1 MILSL
6 LALLLVAVFGFPI
19 TLLIVPRA
27 SFLERLALAYG
38 LGWGAVT
45 LGMFYLS
52 VLGIPFSLPNIAA
65 LLVVVTLSLGWLVRK
80 TADVSSYLAAASAP
94 RDLLR
99 RMKRPSLPETVVLSA
114 IVFCLLAAL
123 LIAAYWPVHT
133 WDALAI
139 YDVRAKMFVD
149 ALSIKGAFSRSVYPP
164 PELLSFVPP
173 MTSLAHSWLYLLGGE
188 GQNARLI
195 YPLFSA
201 SLVVVFYYSLR
212 EHCSVLCS
220 LIFALLLVTAPQFLY
235 FSSVAYTN
243 MPYAFYHAT
252 AVLCLYRWLSL
263 HKQGYLALSAFL
275 FGLGCWTR
283 AATEPY
289 LIAILA
295 VLAIYCLQKRRCIAV
310 AGFVALFLTVAIPW
324 KLYVRYGL
332 SSAQVFGS
340 LESQASIAYRLICTG
355 LNWVQIGKGFDVLRL
370 AWNRALGPVWPLF
383 LGTALLNLK
392 NLKQHGW
399 LLLIIASQAAV
410 FVAGVYV
417 FATVIHPDNP
427 RELYAVVTS
436 SGTRLLLFLVPLLL
450 YHAAITKPVKDLF
463 EVGLSVAARII
474 LPADRQP

>member
-1 MILSL
+1 MLSL

-19 TLLIVPRA
+19 TLLIAPRVR
-27 SFLERLALAYG
+27 FLERLALAYG

-133 WDALAI
+133 WDALAV
-139 YDVRAKMFVD
+139 YDVRARMFAD
-149 ALSIKGAFSRSVYPP
+149 ALSIKEASLQMPH
-164 PELLSFVPP
+164 VPP
-173 MTSLAHSWLYLLGGE
+173 LTSLAHSWLYLLGGE

-212 EHCSVLCS
+212 EQCSALCS

-235 FSSVAYTN
+235 FSSVAYSN
-243 MPYAFYHAT
+243 MPYAFYQAT

-263 HKQGYLALSAFL
+263 HKQGYLALSALL
-275 FGLGCWTR
+275 FGLGSWTR
-283 AATEPY
+283 PATEPY

-295 VLAIYCLQKRRCIAV
+295 VLAVYCLGKRRCIAV

-324 KLYVRYGL
+324 ELYVRYGL
-332 SSAQVFGS
+332 SRAQVFGS
-340 LESQASIAYRLICTG
+340 LESEASIAYGLIRTG
-355 LNWVQIGKGFDVLRL
+355 LNWVQIGKAFDLVRL
-370 AWNRALGPVWPLF
+370 AWNLALGLIWPFF
-383 LGTALLNLK
+383 LGAVLLNLK

-410 FVAGVYV
+410 FVAGVCG
-417 FATVIHPDNP
+417 FATVIYPDNP
-427 RELYAVVTS
+427 RGLYAVVTS

-450 YHAAITKPVKDLF
+450 YYAAITKPVKDLF
-463 EVGLSVAARII
+463 EVGLSVVAQIR